1 MIVNTRKGILLILDG
16 YGEGKSGEYNAV
28 ENANTP
34 YLKKIKVEKPNCL
47 LGTDSKFVGLPAHTM
62 GGSEVGHMTIGGGK
76 IKRSMQVKVDDEIA
90 NGLFYKQKVLVDAFA
105 KLKEQNGA
113 LHIAGLWSNKQIHS
127 NIKHC
132 FALVK
137 MAKMFGISKV
147 FVHAVTDGRD
157 TAPRCCKQYFEEFDE
172 ISKELNLGEI
182 ATIGGRFYMMDREN
196 NLDRTSLAIDK
207 ILQKN
212 TDFLSVD
219 ECVDHFY
226 AMDKGDEFFLPSRI
240 ATQTQYT
247 GVNDNDLFVFFNTRG
262 DRMKQPVKMASKKF
276 GCKIITLCD
285 FVEGDKISYVY
296 DEDFL
301 KNGICEYLCNMNKKV
316 LKISESTKYA
326 HVTYFFNGGREEPF
340 KNEERIHI
348 ITQKTDD
355 YALTPFMRAK
365 EITDEVLK
373 AVESEKYD
381 MIVVNYSNP
390 DMIGH
395 TGNYDAVVKSLEF
408 LDGCVKKV
416 VDCAEEHDTFVIIC
430 ADHGNA
436 ECMRDEN
443 GVPQTA
449 HTLNPVKC
457 VIIDSQNQ
465 NIKMHNGGLQDIA
478 PTFLKLMNVPMNPDF
493 EGKPLF

>member
-1 MIVNTRKGILLILDG
+1 METKKGILLILDG
-16 YGEGKSGEYNAV
+16 YGDGASGEDNAV

-34 YLKKIKVEKPNCL
+34 FLKQIKKDRPNCL

-76 IKRSMQVKVDDEIA
+76 IKRSMQVKIDDEIA
-90 NGLFYKQKVLVDAFA
+90 NGEFYKQKVLVDAFS
-105 KLKEQNGA
+105 KLKKGKGT
-113 LHIAGLWSNKQIHS
+113 LHIAGLWSDKQIHS
-127 NIKHC
+127 NINHC
-132 FALVK
+132 FALVR
-137 MAKMFGISKV
+137 MAKKYNIQKV
-147 FVHAVTDGRD
+147 FLHAITDGRD
-157 TAPRCCKQYFEEFDE
+157 TAPRCCKQYFDEFDKLE
-172 ISKELNLGEI
+172 KELNLGEI

-212 TDFLSVD
+212 ADFGSVN
-219 ECVDHFY
+219 ECVDYFY
-226 AMDKGDEFFLPSRI
+226 NLDKGDEFFLPSRI
-240 ATQTQYT
+240 ATQDEYN
-247 GVNDNDLFVFFNTRG
+247 GVNAKDLFIFFNTRG
-262 DRMKQPVKMASKKF
+262 DRMKQPVKMASEKF
-276 GCKIITLCD
+276 DCDIVTLCD
-285 FVEGDKISYVY
+285 FVEADNIKYVY

-301 KNGICEYLCNMNKKV
+301 KNGICEYLCNMGKKV

-340 KNEERIHI
+340 PNEDRIHI

-373 AVESEKYD
+373 AVEGEKYD

-416 VDCAEEHDTFVIIC
+416 VDCAKQHNNFVLLC

-457 VIIDSQNQ
+457 VIIDENKS
-465 NIKMHNGGLQDIA
+465 NIVMHNGGLQDIA
-478 PTFLKLMNVPMNPDF
+478 PTFLKLMGVPNNPDF